1 MKWYL
6 PAGILA
12 AAAGAWAVLRNRGA
26 VAGAVGAATDAA
38 QGAAKGA
45 ADKVADWTGDVKAVQ
60 SLLNTLLR
68 AAGKNAIGV
77 DGKAGVQTCMAA
89 EWAISTGVATD
100 AIKAFAASQHC
111 GYGKPRAPCGI
122 TGPVAPE
129 SVRKAILD
137 AGEAKGYPRSDVD
150 KAIKR
155 ESGWKPAAVACTGSP
170 KHPVAGGLNQMLALT
185 LKANG
190 FVGSPDQFA
199 ALTAEEQLPYIL
211 SFIKKMPP
219 STLHLPGDFG
229 LALFTPAYVGKPNDY
244 VIYKVGSAGWEQNP
258 GLRTEGGKG
267 PITAGSVRATAR

>member
-1 MKWYL
+1 MKWYW
-6 PAGILA
+6 PAGIVA
-12 AAAGAWAVLRNRGA
+12 AVAGAWAVFRNRGA

-38 QGAAKGA
+38 KGA
-45 ADKVADWTGDVKAVQ
+45 ADKVADWTGDVRGMQ

-89 EWAISTGVATD
+89 EWAIDAGVATD
-100 AIKAFAASQHC
+100 AVKAFAASQHC
-111 GYGKPRAPCGI
+111 GYGKPRAPCGL
-122 TGPVAPE
+122 TGPVA
-129 SVRKAILD
+129 SDAVKKAILD
-137 AGEAKGYPRSDVD
+137 AGEAKGYPRSDVE
-150 KAIKR
+150 KAIRR
-155 ESGWKPAAVACTGSP
+155 ESGWKASAVACTGSP
-170 KHPVAGGLNQMLALT
+170 KHPVAGGLNQMLAST

-211 SFIKKMPP
+211 KFIARMPP

-229 LALFTPAYVGKPNDY
+229 LALFTPAYVGKPNDF
-244 VIYKVGSAGWEQNP
+244 VIYKVGTAGWEQNP